1 MIAASRLGV
10 VALVVGVLAVVW
22 PSRPA
27 APAARGPNIVLL
39 MTDDMRADDL
49 ARMPATRRLIGAAG
63 ATFTRAYV
71 SFPLCCPSR
80 ATLNS
85 GQYAHN
91 HGVRGNG
98 RPRGGFQALSD
109 RGNLL
114 APWLQAAGYHTVHIG
129 KYLNGYGSQEPATP
143 QPGWSDWRGAI
154 DGWTYLM
161 WGYQLLEHGQPVT
174 YGDRTVED
182 PALYQTDVYRDKAE
196 AIIRERAASDRPF
209 YLDLAFLAPHHEY
222 VGNSVRSA
230 PRHRGLLTAP
240 LPRPP
245 AFNERSMADKP
256 RWLRAGAPRFSP
268 ARIARITDEYRHR
281 QESLLAV
288 DEAVARLVAVLE
300 ETGQLDNTFVV
311 FTSDNGYFQGEHRV
325 VNGKSLPYEPSVR
338 VPLLIRGP
346 GIPAGARS
354 AEPVANVDLAPTFAA
369 IAGAQPR
376 RVLDGRSL
384 LPFAR
389 QPARRSA
396 RPLLLEGGRTP
407 RNGRRFPA
415 PPYHGVVAGNYKYIV
430 YADGTRELYD
440 LEHDPEELRNRVD
453 DRAYAAVQRALARRL
468 ETLRYCRGRA
478 CLRAD
483 GLDRELLKGVLAG
496 HPFAADGG
504 LGWLTWTGPTS
515 IREDLNNGF
524 CDDYFPDTQQ
534 RRHDARA
541 RTGRLPESARGD
553 RQCRRDGTA

>member
-1 MIAASRLGV
+1 MIGARGLGL
-10 VALVVGVLAVVW
+10 VALVAAVAVVW
-22 PSRPA
+22 PSRSPVA
-27 APAARGPNIVLL
+27 QTRRPNIVVL

-49 ARMPATRRLIGAAG
+49 VRMPATRRLIGAAG

-98 RPRGGFQALSD
+98 RPRGGFQALTD

-114 APWLQAAGYHTVHIG
+114 APWLQAAGYYTVHIG

-161 WGYQLLEHGQPVT
+161 WGYRLLEHGQSVT
-174 YGDRTVED
+174 YGDRAIED

-196 AIIRERAASDRPF
+196 AVIRERAASGQPF
-209 YLDLAFLAPHHEY
+209 YLDLAFLAPHQEY
-222 VGNSVRSA
+222 VGNTVRSA
-230 PRHRGLLTAP
+230 PRHRGLMASAP
-240 LPRPP
+240 LPRPL
-245 AFNERSMADKP
+245 AFNERSTADKP
-256 RWLRAGAPRFSP
+256 RWLRVGAPRFSA

-281 QESLLAV
+281 QESLLAA

-300 ETGQLDNTFVV
+300 QTGQLANTFVV
-311 FTSDNGYFQGEHRV
+311 FTSDNGYFQGEHRI

-346 GIPAGARS
+346 GIPAGVQS
-354 AEPVANVDLAPTFAA
+354 AETIANVDLAPTFAA
-369 IAGAQPR
+369 IASARPR

-389 QPARRSA
+389 DPARRST
-396 RPLLLEGGRTP
+396 RPLLLEGGPTP
-407 RNGRRFPA
+407 RNGRRYPG
-415 PPYHGVVAGNYKYIV
+415 PPYRGIVAWYYKYVV
-430 YADGTRELYD
+430 YTDGSRELYD
-440 LEHDPEELRNRVD
+440 LAHDPQELHNRAQ
-453 DRAYAAVQRALARRL
+453 DRRYAAVRRALARRL
-468 ETLRYCRGRA
+468 ETLRYCRGEA
-478 CLRAD
+478 CRRPY
-483 GLDRELLKGVLAG
+483 GLDHPPPGAG
-496 HPFAADGG
+496 EVFAPA
-504 LGWLTWTGPTS
+504 P
-515 IREDLNNGF
+515 
-524 CDDYFPDTQQ
+524 
-534 RRHDARA
+534 
-541 RTGRLPESARGD
+541 
-553 RQCRRDGTA
+553 